1 MFILHRSC
9 AIVRSISNLHIKVW
23 CISTGI
29 NYDVNLSLRSC
40 MNEVHQLSLQLIC
53 YYKSICKHIFFAF
66 FWIGINCVRTP
77 SFCTFPQHLTKRW
90 RVSTSALKHSPS
102 SQLLFHMISQHIF
115 LIHVNFTSHW
125 IAHLDIFFCIHQ
137 RCFVLYEGLYISIP
151 MTWYTCTCG
160 HRRTTFI
167 WICDEIRNLL

>member
-53 YYKSICKHIFFAF
+53 YYKSICKHVFFAF

-77 SFCTFPQHLTKRW
+77 SFSTFPQHLTERW
-90 RVSTSALKHSPS
+90 IVPTSAFRRSPL
-102 SQLLFHMISQHIF
+102 SQLLFHLISQHIF
-115 LIHVNFTSHW
+115 LIRANFTRHW
-125 IAHLDIFFCIHQ
+125 IGISRYIFLHSPTMFCAVRRFVHFYSGDLIYMHLWAWEDNTH
-137 RCFVLYEGLYISIP
+137 
-151 MTWYTCTCG
+151 M
-160 HRRTTFI
+160 
-167 WICDEIRNLL
+167 NLW